1 MRILT
6 FLLTALI
13 AAAVVVAPGPAVGD
27 EPAPSSPATK
37 TPSDPAMAELSRLV
51 GGTWVNSNPKFVV
64 ENRYEWAFGGTAIRG
79 NGVVGKGSPHESQ
92 IESILGWDPV
102 GKSVFYV
109 DCHGGN
115 TVYKGTVKKED
126 NGLLFEF
133 ATAVGPPSKWRE
145 IARFTDDDTME
156 FTIYGEK
163 EGKWSAVHS
172 EVLKRKSGEAGPDTV
187 VTEGVVDA
195 PVEQVWAALCTREGL
210 ESWNVAHADVDLRVG
225 GLMRHALRPQG
236 QDRRSRHDR
245 EHDPQLRAQPDA
257 LHPRGEPPR
266 EVPLQERH
274 QDRLA
279 SHPPRAHRPG
289 DDPAADHRPGLWR

>member
-1 MRILT
+1 MT
-6 FLLTALI
+6 
-13 AAAVVVAPGPAVGD
+13 
-27 EPAPSSPATK
+27 
-37 TPSDPAMAELSRLV
+37 ELSRLV

-163 EGKWSAVHS
+163 DGKWSAVHS

-195 PVEQVWAALCTREGL
+195 PVEQVWAGSAPGRASSRGT
-210 ESWNVAHADVDLRVG
+210 WPHADVDLRVG
-225 GLMRHALRPQG
+225 GLMRTHYDPKGKIGDPDTIENTILSFEPNRMLSIRVANPPAKFPFKNAIRSVWQVIRLEPTGPATTRLRITG
-236 QDRRSRHDR
+236 LGYGDDEESRK
-245 EHDPQLRAQPDA
+245 LRGFFDKGNAYT
-257 LHPRGEPPR
+257 LKK
-266 EVPLQERH
+266 LQEKFAAKPSSTKP
-274 QDRLA
+274 A
-279 SHPPRAHRPG
+279 S
-289 DDPAADHRPGLWR
+289 